1 MYNMQAV
8 IRKSI
13 NNTTMQFEKLG
24 YIANNI
30 ANYSTSAY
38 KTSRFEQILR
48 EDGYVDGA
56 IRTNAAQGSVK
67 ISKIYGYGLEDDPY
81 NPYDIAIQGEGYIP
95 VVSPD
100 GEIQY
105 TRDGAFKRGAGGYLV
120 TVDDWMVGDGIKIP
134 ANSYKFEIKPN
145 GDVYNYDNAGSLPEK
160 IGTIPI
166 VQFDSPESLEQGHNN
181 KMVPTE
187 DSGNP
192 RIAKNEENIRQYA
205 TEVSN
210 TNVYDEINDLMRLNT
225 SMIASMNLM
234 KVADDMYN
242 KAINISQ

>member
-13 NNTTMQFEKLG
+13 NNTTNQFERLG

-30 ANYSTSAY
+30 ANYNTSAY

-56 IRTNAAQGSVK
+56 IRTNALKGSIR
-67 ISKIYGYGLEDDPY
+67 ISK
-81 NPYDIAIQGEGYIP
+81 NPYDVAIDGEGYIP
-95 VVSPD
+95 VVSPE

-105 TRDGAFKRGAGGYLV
+105 TRDGAFMRGEGGYLV
-120 TVDDWMVGDGIKIP
+120 TNDGWMVGDGIKIP

-145 GDVYNYDNAGSLPEK
+145 GDVINYDNAGSLPEK

-181 KMVPTE
+181 KMVTTE
-187 DSGNP
+187 GSGEP
-192 RIAKNEENIRQYA
+192 RIVKSNQNIKQYA

-210 TNVYDEINDLMRLNT
+210 TNLYDELNDLMRLNT

-242 KAINISQ
+242 KAITMNQG

>member
-8 IRKSI
+8 IRKNI
-13 NNTTMQFEKLG
+13 NNTTMQFERLG
-24 YIANNI
+24 HIGNNF
-30 ANYSTSAY
+30 ANYNTVGY
-38 KTSRFEQILR
+38 KATRFEQILR

-56 IRTNAAQGSVK
+56 IRCNALKGSIRV
-67 ISKIYGYGLEDDPY
+67 ST
-81 NPYDIAIQGEGYIP
+81 NPYDIAIDGEGYIP

-105 TRDGAFKRGAGGYLV
+105 TRDGSLKRGANGYLV

-145 GDVYNYDNAGSLPEK
+145 GDVMNYDNAGSLPEK

-166 VQFDSPESLEQGHNN
+166 VQFDSPENLEQGHNN
-181 KMVPTE
+181 KMVITE
-187 DSGNP
+187 DSGEP
-192 RIAKNEENIRQYA
+192 RIVKAEQNIRQYA

-210 TNVYDEINDLMRLNT
+210 TNIYDELNDLMRLNT

-242 KAINISQ
+242 KAINIRE

>member
-8 IRKSI
+8 VRKNI
-13 NNTTMQFEKLG
+13 NNTTMQFERLG
-24 YIANNI
+24 HIANNLS
-30 ANYSTSAY
+30 NYNTVAY
-38 KTSRFEQILR
+38 KTNRFEQMLR

-56 IRTNAAQGSVK
+56 IRTNALKGSIR
-67 ISKIYGYGLEDDPY
+67 IST
-81 NPYDIAIQGEGYIP
+81 NPYDIAIDGEGYIP

-105 TRDGAFKRGAGGYLV
+105 TRDGSLKRGANGYLV
-120 TVDDWMVGDGIKIP
+120 TVDDWMVGDGIIIP

-145 GDVYNYDNAGSLPEK
+145 GDVINYDNSGSLPEK

-166 VQFDSPESLEQGHNN
+166 VQFDSPENLEQGHNN
-181 KMVPTE
+181 KMVVTSESGEAKIVKE
-187 DSGNP
+187 DQQ
-192 RIAKNEENIRQYA
+192 IKQYA

-210 TNVYDEINDLMRLNT
+210 TNIYDEMNELMRLNT

-242 KAINISQ
+242 KSINIRE

>member
-13 NNTTMQFEKLG
+13 NNTTIQFEKLG
-24 YIANNI
+24 YIANNL
-30 ANYSTSAY
+30 ANYNTVGY
-38 KTSRFEQILR
+38 KTNRFEQILR

-56 IRTNAAQGSVK
+56 IRTNAAQGSIK
-67 ISKIYGYGLEDDPY
+67 ISK

-95 VVSPD
+95 VVSPE
-100 GEIQY
+100 GEVQY
-105 TRDGAFKRGAGGYLV
+105 TRDGSLKRGVNGYLV

-134 ANSYKFEIKPN
+134 ANSYKFEVKPN

-181 KMVPTE
+181 KMVITA
-187 DSGNP
+187 DSGEP
-192 RIAKNEENIRQYA
+192 RIVKNEENIRQYA

-210 TNVYDEINDLMRLNT
+210 TNIYNEMNDLMRLNT

-242 KAINISQ
+242 KAINLNQ